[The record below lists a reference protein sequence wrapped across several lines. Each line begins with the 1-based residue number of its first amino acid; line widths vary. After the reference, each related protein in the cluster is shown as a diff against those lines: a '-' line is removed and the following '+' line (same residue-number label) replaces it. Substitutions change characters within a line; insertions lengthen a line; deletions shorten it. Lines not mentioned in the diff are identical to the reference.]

1 MEKRILITIV
11 LSMAILAVWQ
21 WLFPTPTKRLPPP
34 ALTPPP
40 VAAPL
45 APAGSTPPGTAG
57 VPGERPAEQ
66 RITVVRPGFF
76 RAVFTS
82 WGAAPAE
89 FTLLHPQY
97 KEKVWVPKKGAGA
110 VRLGDDD
117 PNWESKLEQINLIK
131 PQTAMLPYSVYFP
144 ESSFQLPTGTA
155 WTLTQQTEDELVYTA
170 DVGSVHLEKRWR
182 LPREGYELGLR
193 LVIEHRGQPGEA
205 PIVANLAVPVSGWQ
219 DPAERPSGLGFGR
232 RYKLTEASCDIA
244 GKLHHKTH
252 EDLVTGRSGGFLGCS
267 QGAAQPPGFNEG
279 GDVRWVG
286 IGEPFF
292 LVAAAFGP
300 AEGGE
305 RRCRLSGDLS
315 GQVSA
320 EALFSTR
327 RVEVGQKIQY
337 EMTAYLGPK
346 LLDRLDAVTVN
357 GADARMKDAVDYTL
371 EFIARPMLWVLK
383 QIQRVVGNWGVAVIL
398 ITILLKLITYYPT
411 VRSMKSMRAM
421 TSLKP
426 KMDAL
431 REKYGD
437 DKNRLNQEVMNLY
450 KQHGINPLG
459 GCLPMLLQMPIYL
472 AFYSMLSNA
481 VELYR
486 ASFFG
491 PVNDLTAPYWPLAV
505 VTGGIMFVQ
514 AKLSPQSPDSQQQQM
529 MMYMMPVMMTLF
541 TLFTPSG
548 LTLYILI
555 NSLLTMGQQ
564 WWFNRTHPLTP
575 SPASKPARA

>member
-1 MEKRILITIV
+1 MEKRVFITMV
-11 LSMAILAVWQ
+11 LSVAIIIGWNMRPR
-21 WLFPTPTKRLPPP
+21 WLFPELR
-34 ALTPPP
+34 PP
-40 VAAPL
+40 VQPSTAVVTPSAPV
-45 APAGSTPPGTAG
+45 APTVPASAGA
-57 VPGERPAEQ
+57 PGERPEEQ

-89 FTLLHPQY
+89 FTLLNPQY

-110 VRLGDDD
+110 VRQGEDD
-117 PNWESKLEQINLIK
+117 PNWESKLEPINLIK
-131 PQTAMLPYSVYFP
+131 PQAGILPYSAYFP
-144 ESSFQLPTGTA
+144 ESSFQLPPSAA
-155 WTLTQQTEDELVYTA
+155 WTLTQQTEDELVYTV
-170 DVGSVHLEKRWR
+170 DVGSVHLEKHWR
-182 LPREGYELGLR
+182 LPREGYELGLQ
-193 LVIEHRGQPGEA
+193 LVVEHRGKPGEA
-205 PIVANLAVPVSGWQ
+205 PITANLAVPVSGWQ
-219 DPAERPSGLGFGR
+219 DPAERASGLGFGR
-232 RYKLTEASCDIA
+232 RYKLTQASCDIG
-244 GKLHHKTH
+244 GKLRHKTH
-252 EDLVTGRSGGFLGCS
+252 EDLLHGRSGGFLSCN
-267 QGAAQPPGFNEG
+267 QGVAQPPGFSES
-279 GDVRWVG
+279 GDVKWVG

-300 AEGGE
+300 TEGSE
-305 RRCRLSGDLS
+305 RRCRLSGDPS
-315 GQVSA
+315 GQVLA
-320 EALFSTR
+320 EALFPTR
-327 RVEVGQKIQY
+327 RVEAGQKVTY
-337 EMTAYLGPK
+337 EMAAYLGPK
-346 LLDRLDAVTVN
+346 LLDRLDAVTVG
-357 GADARMKDAVDYTL
+357 GADVHLKDAVDYTL

-383 QIQRVVGNWGVAVIL
+383 QIQRVVWNWGVAVIL

-431 REKYGD
+431 REKYGE

-459 GCLPMLLQMPIYL
+459 GCLPMLIQMPIYL

-481 VELYR
+481 VEIYR
-486 ASFFG
+486 ASFVG

-505 VTGGIMFVQ
+505 ITGGIMFIQ

-529 MMYMMPVMMTLF
+529 MMYMMPVMMALF

-555 NSLLTMGQQ
+555 NSLLTMAQQ